1 MTELKPCPFCGETE
15 RIAIDTIADEV
26 EDSFAVI
33 CGGCAAA
40 TKLTCRSRE
49 EAIAAWNRRAAPEAP
64 SDMKSEYI
72 VRDDDGNISW
82 SEWPEGPESFKT
94 FHAAERRAKEL
105 AALAPGKAIGI
116 YELVAETTVPIG
128 AVATGRKYPREH
140 YK

>member
-1 MTELKPCPFCGETE
+1 MTELLPCPFCG
-15 RIAIDTIADEV
+15 
-26 EDSFAVI
+26 
-33 CGGCAAA
+33 AAM
-40 TKLTCRSRE
+40 KVRE
-49 EAIAAWNRRAAPEAP
+49 HSAFHPGNDCWLASLDDCLPLELGECEYAAWNRRAAPEAP